1 MTHKRAVTEDLDFIQ
16 TIDERTEDIGLLI
29 NDPVFN
35 YGFKV
40 NSEKKKKKKRPI
52 ILSTLSP
59 VDLREKMKRKTRL
72 PKLISQNNMFSP
84 SPTLSPTSIRNQRQ
98 SHLMKTESA
107 LALSPIK
114 KSRNKRQST
123 ILGSE
128 NDLEML
134 EGIKRASEIGQ
145 QPRIKGRISI
155 SYDENAP
162 LVMKMQKKDDSL
174 KTLIVQ
180 NKTIKNNKRK
190 GAMITSQKDLEEF
203 MKAMEKTTKNQK
215 NENEREFQGDDIIDK
230 ILKSNRKLKNIYL
243 KCITQIRNGEQ
254 IDKYIDYVKKKDEKE
269 YEKESKAYT
278 TNLQQIEDEMIM
290 EGVNP
295 NDKMI
300 RSSVG
305 DKPVF
310 LEENKTSI
318 FQKQVSRIDVIPKI
332 SEHLAYSNRNGYLKK
347 FNYDYS
353 EDNDFLFMKDYN
365 KTLNIETRPLIKKK
379 KIDID
384 RLLEETEK
392 GKDYLIR
399 RIDNNRRRYIKDGYV
414 EKKPKHKF
422 NIYLKKSEFTRRRNK
437 IY

>member
-1 MTHKRAVTEDLDFIQ
+1 
-16 TIDERTEDIGLLI
+16 
-29 NDPVFN
+29 
-35 YGFKV
+35 
-40 NSEKKKKKKRPI
+40 
-52 ILSTLSP
+52 
-59 VDLREKMKRKTRL
+59 
-72 PKLISQNNMFSP
+72 
-84 SPTLSPTSIRNQRQ
+84 
-98 SHLMKTESA
+98 
-107 LALSPIK
+107 
-114 KSRNKRQST
+114 
-123 ILGSE
+123 
-128 NDLEML
+128 
-134 EGIKRASEIGQ
+134 
-145 QPRIKGRISI
+145 
-155 SYDENAP
+155 
-162 LVMKMQKKDDSL
+162 MKMQKKDDSL

-203 MKAMEKTTKNQK
+203 MKAMEKTTKNQR

-310 LEENKTSI
+310 LEESKTSI